1 MANYT
6 NEIAHM
12 IERFQTKTLSQDRDG
27 FFKAHLKL
35 DLNLL
40 EVLLLR
46 QVSKSEA
53 RINSLVKQLE
63 VSRNLVNTTVS
74 RLVKEKIL
82 QKRTDLKDGRCQII
96 SLTPQ
101 GRRLADELLAQQDA
115 ELGFMLN
122 DVTVNEERAILKFL
136 SKYVQYHTERYE
148 LKE

>member
-12 IERFQTKTLSQDRDG
+12 IERFRIKTLSQDRDG
-27 FFKAHLKL
+27 FFKTYLKL
-35 DLNLL
+35 ELNLL

-46 QVSKSEA
+46 HLSKSEA
-53 RINSLVKQLE
+53 RINTLVKQLE

-74 RLVKEKIL
+74 RLVKDKIV
-82 QKRTDLKDGRCQII
+82 QKRTDHKDGRCQII

-101 GRRLADELLAQQDA
+101 GKRLADDLLAQQDS
-115 ELGFMLN
+115 ELSFMLR

-148 LKE
+148 PK